1 MPWHV
6 MRNGTTSQYTRGRA
20 DEVAVYGAALP
31 AATIRAHFEAGRD
44 VTDTAAPAA
53 PAGLTATARL
63 GRVELDWSDV
73 ADAGSRRLRRLP
85 RHERRRARS
94 RGSTRRG

>member
-1 MPWHV
+1 MPWRV

-31 AATIRAHFEAGRD
+31 AETIGAHFEAGRD
-44 VTDTAAPAA
+44 VTDTVAPAA

-63 GRVELDWSDV
+63 ERVELDWSDV
-73 ADAGSRRLRRLP
+73 ADTGCRRLRRLA
-85 RHERRRARS
+85 RRRAPPARS
-94 RGSTRRG
+94 RASTRRG